1 MAEKNLI
8 GELDMYR
15 EAGIKPNFSDI
26 AKRYGKDRHTV
37 ASYWRAEGGRPRDG
51 RADRAGSFD
60 AHIEEVAAKAQ
71 LPGVTKK
78 GIHEWLLHRYPGEN
92 LAGYNAFTQFMR
104 KNGIAVGASDGPEPH
119 PRFETPPGLQLQFD
133 WKESVRMANRDGELF
148 EFNVFA
154 ATLGHSRRHIFIR
167 SGTRTT
173 DDLVRCM
180 YATIARLGGVPREW
194 VTDNMSALVTVKGGR
209 RLKVQRAYEFAKA
222 AGFEL
227 KLCRPRSP
235 QTKGKVE
242 SSNRFLSRLAAY
254 QGDFDGWD
262 DIDEIIA
269 RIEDASNSEPNE
281 TTGAAALRAVHGG
294 EGRATAR
301 RQPARPRGGDGRR
314 GARGQGAGHDAGQRA
329 RGGDVGAQALHR
341 QAGPRRLHARRRDG
355 LLRRRRAG
363 GHPRGGRARLRPG
376 PLRRG
381 HGREALVRRRRRRHR
396 GGRRGQPRAARL
408 DRGLAVSAAV
418 QASPLNRLAA
428 NLEELGL
435 EGMASSVPEYVR
447 LVADGR
453 KSLVDA
459 MLELTDA
466 QIALKRRA
474 DDERRTR
481 MANFPYIKT
490 LADFDWGFQPSVP
503 RGLVE
508 QLATLEF
515 VDRGDNVVLVGSPGV
530 GKTHLSIAI
539 GHEAVMARKQV
550 YFADC
555 SRLVEDLKH
564 ASAKEALARR
574 MRFYEHCSL
583 LIIDELGYLDI
594 GKEGADLLF
603 QLVNRRYALKRSTIV
618 TTNVPVGRW
627 GDVFGSNVTASAV
640 ADRLCHHCAMIK
652 ITGRSYRLKDV
663 SIGGEDGKE
672 DGA

>member
-37 ASYWRAEGGRPRDG
+37 ASYWKAEGGRPHDG
-51 RADRAGSFD
+51 RGDRAGSFD

-78 GIHEWLLHRYPGEN
+78 GIHEWLLHRYPGED

-104 KNGIAVGASDGPEPH
+104 KNGIAVGASGGPEPH

-133 WKESVRMANRDGELF
+133 WKESVKMANRDGELF

-154 ATLGHSRRHIFIR
+154 ATLGHSRRHVFIR
-167 SGTRTT
+167 SRTRTT

-194 VTDNMSALVTVKGGR
+194 VTDNMSALVTIKGGR
-209 RLKVQRAYEFAKA
+209 RHKVQRAYEFAKA

-242 SSNRFLSRLAAY
+242 SSNRFLSRLMAY
-254 QGDFDGWD
+254 QGDFDGWE
-262 DIDEIIA
+262 DIDEIVA

-281 TTGAAALRAVHGG
+281 TTGLPPSALFMEEKDALLPVGNLRAL
-294 EGRATAR
+294 EEAM
-301 RQPARPRGGDGRR
+301 
-314 GARGQGAGHDAGQRA
+314 
-329 RGGDVGAQALHR
+329 GDVVR
-341 QAGPRRLHARRRDG
+341 VARVPATM
-355 LLRRRRAG
+355 L
-363 GHPRGGRARLRPG
+363 
-376 PLRRG
+376 
-381 HGREALVRRRRRRHR
+381 
-396 GGRRGQPRAARL
+396 
-408 DRGLAVSAAV
+408 VSAHGEA
-418 QASPLNRLAA
+418 
-428 NLEELGL
+428 
-435 EGMASSVPEYVR
+435 MSVPEYVR

-515 VDRGDNVVLVGSPGV
+515 IDRGDNVVLVGSPGV

-672 DGA
+672 EGA

>member
-15 EAGIKPNFSDI
+15 EAGIKPNFSDM

-37 ASYWRAEGGRPRDG
+37 AAYWRAEGGRPRDG

-78 GIHEWLLHRYPGEN
+78 GIHEWLLHRYPGED

-173 DDLVRCM
+173 DDPVGCM

-227 KLCRPRSP
+227 KPCRPRSP

-281 TTGAAALRAVHGG
+281 TTGLPPSALFMEEKDALLPVGNLRALEEAMGDVVRVARVPATMLVSAHGEPMSVPRRCIGRPARIVCMPGGAMDCYVGG
-294 EGRATAR
+294 EL
-301 RQPARPRGGDGRR
+301 GG
-314 GARGQGAGHDAGQRA
+314 A
-329 RGGDVGAQALHR
+329 
-341 QAGPRRLHARRRDG
+341 
-355 LLRRRRAG
+355 
-363 GHPRGGRARLRPG
+363 RGGRAGLRPG
-376 PLRRG
+376 ALRRG
-381 HGREALVRRRRRRHR
+381 HGRQALVRRRRRRHR
-396 GGRRGQPRAARL
+396 GGGRRQPRAARL

-428 NLEELGL
+428 NLEEPGL

-530 GKTHLSIAI
+530 GKTRLSIAI

-550 YFADC
+550 CFADC

>member
-1 MAEKNLI
+1 
-8 GELDMYR
+8 
-15 EAGIKPNFSDI
+15 
-26 AKRYGKDRHTV
+26 
-37 ASYWRAEGGRPRDG
+37 
-51 RADRAGSFD
+51 
-60 AHIEEVAAKAQ
+60 
-71 LPGVTKK
+71 
-78 GIHEWLLHRYPGEN
+78 
-92 LAGYNAFTQFMR
+92 
-104 KNGIAVGASDGPEPH
+104 
-119 PRFETPPGLQLQFD
+119 
-133 WKESVRMANRDGELF
+133 
-148 EFNVFA
+148 
-154 ATLGHSRRHIFIR
+154 
-167 SGTRTT
+167 
-173 DDLVRCM
+173 
-180 YATIARLGGVPREW
+180 
-194 VTDNMSALVTVKGGR
+194 MSAV
-209 RLKVQRAYEFAKA
+209 
-222 AGFEL
+222 
-227 KLCRPRSP
+227 
-235 QTKGKVE
+235 
-242 SSNRFLSRLAAY
+242 
-254 QGDFDGWD
+254 
-262 DIDEIIA
+262 
-269 RIEDASNSEPNE
+269 
-281 TTGAAALRAVHGG
+281 
-294 EGRATAR
+294 
-301 RQPARPRGGDGRR
+301 
-314 GARGQGAGHDAGQRA
+314 
-329 RGGDVGAQALHR
+329 
-341 QAGPRRLHARRRDG
+341 
-355 LLRRRRAG
+355 
-363 GHPRGGRARLRPG
+363 
-376 PLRRG
+376 
-381 HGREALVRRRRRRHR
+381 
-396 GGRRGQPRAARL
+396 
-408 DRGLAVSAAV
+408 V
-418 QASPLNRLAA
+418 QASSLTRVAA

-435 EGMASSVPEYVR
+435 EGLASPVPEYVR

-490 LADFDWGFQPSVP
+490 L
-503 RGLVE
+503 VE

-515 VDRGDNVVLVGSPGV
+515 VDRGDNVVRVGSPGV

-672 DGA
+672 EGA